1 MHKRLRILVPTIQV
15 LAFIATRV
23 LMRLSVTSDSVNFN
37 YSIPAQDLI
46 TRLNYPLA
54 LFWFSVVYAIDR
66 LPLPDPNPGLGF
78 TALALVAGIV
88 FLASVALFWYLV
100 VREIELRLQG
110 KSLLRFSSRFW
121 SFVTILVLFCLG
133 AGALISGYLDGL
145 KQIPFM
151 LRNGSAIG
159 LFLTILTDMFVL
171 AWGIT
176 LTGMSVSD
184 FRNFV
189 QSHGR
194 TLSKVG
200 GEA

>member
-1 MHKRLRILVPTIQV
+1 MDKRLRILVPTIQV
-15 LAFIATRV
+15 LSFIATRV

-46 TRLNYPLA
+46 TRLNYPLT

-66 LPLPDPNPGLGF
+66 LPLPDANPGLGF

-88 FLASVALFWYLV
+88 FLVSVALFWYLV

-110 KSLLRFSSRFW
+110 KSLLRFLSRLW

-133 AGALISGYLDGL
+133 AGALISAYLDGR

-151 LRNGSAIG
+151 LRNGSVIG
-159 LFLTILTDMFVL
+159 LFLAILPDIFLL
-171 AWGIT
+171 AWAIT

-184 FRNFV
+184 FRNLM
-189 QSHGR
+189 QSHER

-200 GEA
+200 